1 MARGPP
7 SDFHPEEETTVFKHV
22 LIPTDGSPVARK
34 AVRAGVALARD
45 LGAKVTA
52 YYALEMIQPYAF
64 GDGYILDTSTLLGMD
79 RQAKEVGQKYLAEV
93 EQAAKAAGVPCQTLM
108 TKPETAAEG
117 IIAAARK
124 RKCDVIFMA
133 SHGRGGFASL
143 LLGSVTQKVLARS
156 KIPVLVYR

>member
-1 MARGPP
+1 M
-7 SDFHPEEETTVFKHV
+7 FKHV

-52 YYALEMIQPYAF
+52 YYAMDMIQPYAF
-64 GDGYILDTSTLLGMD
+64 GDGYILDTSTLLGIE
-79 RQAKEVGQKYLAEV
+79 RGAKEVGQKYLAAV
-93 EQAAKAAGVPCQTLM
+93 EQAAKAAGVPCETLM
-108 TKPETAAEG
+108 TKPETPAEG
-117 IIAAARK
+117 IIAAAKK

-133 SHGRGGFASL
+133 SHGRGGLASL
-143 LLGSVTQKVLARS
+143 VLGSVTQKVLARS

>member
-1 MARGPP
+1 M
-7 SDFHPEEETTVFKHV
+7 FKHV

-52 YYALEMIQPYAF
+52 YYALEMGQPYAF

-79 RQAKEVGQKYLAEV
+79 RRAKEVGQKYLAEV
-93 EQAAKAAGVPCQTLM
+93 EKAAKAAGVPCQTLM
-108 TKPETAAEG
+108 TKPETPAEG
-117 IIAAARK
+117 IIAAAKK
-124 RKCDVIFMA
+124 RECDVIFMA
-133 SHGRGGFASL
+133 SHGRGEFASL

-156 KIPVLVYR
+156 KLPVLVYR